1 MASYA
6 RLELVNKFRKEI
18 EDWWKAGETHH
29 GMDTTHI
36 QMASLDEMMS
46 AYGYVPRRLP
56 NYPEVRDGRFGYYL
70 VDKSYENKMRPF
82 FLSLQDAVSIHN
94 GNGYKGNP
102 FRRLG
107 DRMSFAL
114 RNRIVDQV
122 AVQRD
127 KSLEGGI
134 KSTKK
139 WIKFCDRETTDE
151 YFGIPFDDG
160 LVHKEDE

>member
-18 EDWWKAGETHH
+18 EDWWKAGETNH

-56 NYPEVRDGRFGYYL
+56 NFPEIRDGRFGYQL
-70 VDKSYENKMRPF
+70 AFPPSKICRPLF
-82 FLSLQDAVSIHN
+82 MSLQEAVSIHN
-94 GNGYKGNP
+94 GNGYKGNA

-114 RNRIVDQV
+114 RNRIVTQV
-122 AVQRD
+122 AIQRD
-127 KSLEGGI
+127 KSVPGGI

-139 WIKFCDRETTDE
+139 WIKFHEE
-151 YFGIPFDDG
+151 
-160 LVHKEDE
+160 K

>member
-1 MASYA
+1 MASFA
-6 RLELVNKFRKEI
+6 RLELVKKFRKEL
-18 EDWWKAGETHH
+18 EGWWESGETNH

-56 NYPEVRDGRFGYYL
+56 NFPEVRDGRFGYYL

-82 FLSLQDAVSIHN
+82 FMSLEEAVSIHN
-94 GNGYKGNP
+94 GNGYKGNA

-114 RNRIVDQV
+114 NNRIVKQV

-127 KSLEGGI
+127 KRFEGGI
-134 KSTKK
+134 KSQKK
-139 WIKFCDRETTDE
+139 WIRFCETGE
-151 YFGIPFDDG
+151 
-160 LVHKEDE
+160 

>member
-1 MASYA
+1 MASLT
-6 RLELVNKFRKEI
+6 RLELLKKFRKEL
-18 EDWWKAGETHH
+18 EDFNAFSSLRAENS
-29 GMDTTHI
+29 MDTTHI

-56 NYPEVRDGRFGYYL
+56 NFPEVRDGRFGYQL
-70 VDKSYENKMRPF
+70 AFPNSKKVCRPIF
-82 FLSLQDAVSIHN
+82 ISLQEAVTIHN

-114 RNRIVDQV
+114 QNRIVEQV

-139 WIKFCDRETTDE
+139 WIKFYEE
-151 YFGIPFDDG
+151 
-160 LVHKEDE
+160 K

>member
-18 EDWWKAGETHH
+18 EDWDSSQP
-29 GMDTTHI
+29 MDTTHI

-46 AYGYVPRRLP
+46 AYGYVPRLLP
-56 NYPEVRDGRFGYYL
+56 NFPEIRDGRFGYYL
-70 VDKSYENKMRPF
+70 VDKAYENKMRPLF
-82 FLSLQDAVSIHN
+82 MSLQDAVIIHN
-94 GNGYKGNP
+94 GNGWRGNP

-114 RNRIVDQV
+114 RNRIVTQV
-122 AVQRD
+122 AIQRD
-127 KSLEGGI
+127 KSVLGGI

-139 WIKFCDRETTDE
+139 WIKFHEE
-151 YFGIPFDDG
+151 
-160 LVHKEDE
+160 K

>member
-1 MASYA
+1 MASYS
-6 RLELVNKFRKEI
+6 RLELVKKFRKEI

-56 NYPEVRDGRFGYYL
+56 NFPEVKDGRFGYQL
-70 VDKSYENKMRPF
+70 AFPRCKKICRPF
-82 FLSLQDAVSIHN
+82 FISLQDAVSIHN

-114 RNRIVDQV
+114 QNRIVEQV

-139 WIKFCDRETTDE
+139 WIKFYEE
-151 YFGIPFDDG
+151 NKNAG
-160 LVHKEDE
+160 

>member
-1 MASYA
+1 MASYS
-6 RLELVNKFRKEI
+6 RLELVEKFRKEL
-18 EDWWKAGETHH
+18 EDFNAFSALRAENS
-29 GMDTTHI
+29 MDTTHI

-56 NYPEVRDGRFGYYL
+56 NFPEIYDGRFGYYL
-70 VDKSYENKMRPF
+70 SDKSCKNRMHPSF
-82 FLSLQDAVSIHN
+82 ISLQDAVSIHN

-114 RNRIVDQV
+114 QNRIVEQV

-139 WIKFCDRETTDE
+139 WIKFYEE
-151 YFGIPFDDG
+151 
-160 LVHKEDE
+160 K

>member
-1 MASYA
+1 MASFA
-6 RLELVNKFRKEI
+6 RLELADKFRKEI
-18 EDWWKAGETHH
+18 EGWDSPQP
-29 GMDTTHI
+29 MDTTHI

-56 NYPEVRDGRFGYYL
+56 SFPEVRDGRFGYYL

-82 FLSLQDAVSIHN
+82 FMSLQDAVSIHN

-102 FRRLG
+102 FRRLD

-114 RNRIVDQV
+114 RNRIVVQV
-122 AVQRD
+122 AIQRD

-139 WIKFCDRETTDE
+139 WIKFHEE
-151 YFGIPFDDG
+151 
-160 LVHKEDE
+160 K

>member
-1 MASYA
+1 MASYS
-6 RLELVNKFRKEI
+6 RLELVEKFRKEL
-18 EDWWKAGETHH
+18 EDWWKTGETNHE
-29 GMDTTHI
+29 MDTTHI

-56 NYPEVRDGRFGYYL
+56 NFPEFHDGRFGYYL
-70 VDKSYENKMRPF
+70 SDRSCKNSMYPTF
-82 FLSLQDAVSIHN
+82 ISLQDAVSIHN

-114 RNRIVDQV
+114 QSRIVEQV

-139 WIKFCDRETTDE
+139 WIKFYEE
-151 YFGIPFDDG
+151 
-160 LVHKEDE
+160 K

>member
-1 MASYA
+1 MASFA
-6 RLELVNKFRKEI
+6 RRELTDKFRKELEI
-18 EDWWKAGETHH
+18 WNQWHVPRSERA
-29 GMDTTHI
+29 MDTTHI

-56 NYPEVRDGRFGYYL
+56 NFPEVKDGRFGYQL
-70 VDKSYENKMRPF
+70 AFPPSKICRPLF
-82 FLSLQDAVSIHN
+82 MSLQEAVSIHN

-114 RNRIVDQV
+114 RNRIVTQV
-122 AVQRD
+122 AIQRD
-127 KSLEGGI
+127 KSVPGGI

-139 WIKFCDRETTDE
+139 WIKFHEE
-151 YFGIPFDDG
+151 
-160 LVHKEDE
+160 K

>member
-18 EDWWKAGETHH
+18 ENWNSAHP
-29 GMDTTHI
+29 MDTTHI

-56 NYPEVRDGRFGYYL
+56 EFPEVKDGRFGYVL
-70 VDKSYENKMRPF
+70 AFPSSAKICRPT
-82 FLSLQDAVSIHN
+82 FLSLENAVSIHN
-94 GNGYKGNP
+94 GNGYLGNP

-107 DRMSFAL
+107 DRMCFAL
-114 RNRIVDQV
+114 RNRIVEQV

-134 KSTKK
+134 KSTKR
-139 WIKFCDRETTDE
+139 WIKFCGEE
-151 YFGIPFDDG
+151 
-160 LVHKEDE
+160 